1 VTSDQCKSLKIM
13 KRYIIYLILFLLCIT
28 GCKSEAQSPLPAGSP
43 VFQKKI
49 IIVKDRT
56 ITVEIADTSEKRMTG
71 LMYRKSLKKNEGMLF
86 IFSDEEIRSFWMKN
100 TLIPLSI
107 AFIKGDGIIVHIEDM
122 EPQTET
128 THSSKY
134 PVKYALEVNKG
145 WFKENNITVGDKIL
159 LTAH

>member
-1 VTSDQCKSLKIM
+1 MKSENLIIT

-28 GCKSEAQSPLPAGSP
+28 GCKSEARPP
-43 VFQKKI
+43 VSTMVFEKKTLT
-49 IIVKDRT
+49 VKDRT

-71 LMYRKSLKKNEGMLF
+71 LMYRKSLGKNEGMLF
-86 IFSDEEIRSFWMKN
+86 IFSGEEIHSFWMKN

-107 AFIKGDGIIVHIEDM
+107 AFIKEDGTIVHIEDM
-122 EPQTET
+122 EPQTEMS
-128 THSSKY
+128 HSSKY

-159 LTAH
+159 LTGH

>member
-1 VTSDQCKSLKIM
+1 MKSENLIIT
-13 KRYIIYLILFLLCIT
+13 KRYIIYLILFLFCIT
-28 GCKSEAQSPLPAGSP
+28 GCKSEARSP
-43 VFQKKI
+43 VSTMVFEKKTLT
-49 IIVKDRT
+49 VKDRT

-71 LMYRKSLKKNEGMLF
+71 LMYRKSLGKNEGMLF
-86 IFSDEEIRSFWMKN
+86 IFSGEEIHSFWMKN

-107 AFIKGDGIIVHIEDM
+107 AFIKEDGTIIHIEDM

-128 THSSKY
+128 THPSKY

-159 LTAH
+159 VTGH